1 VPNFQLPNYQITPSQ
16 MASLVSHPDE
26 VKIVSKRFGLGAADI
41 DRYLELDG
49 YKAVQKALSMLP
61 DAIITEVKDSGLRGR
76 GGAGFNTG
84 LKWSF
89 VPKQS
94 PKPKYILCNGDESEP
109 GTCKDRLIF
118 EHDPHAVIEGVVIAG
133 IAVGAHIGY
142 IYIRGEYRY
151 LSVIM
156 QKAISNAY
164 TKGFLGKNIFGSGY
178 DFDIY
183 WHGGAGA
190 YEVGEESALM
200 ESLEGKRGIPR
211 IRPPFPAVVGLWGGP
226 TVINNAE
233 TLASVPPII
242 LGGAEW
248 YAKLGPP
255 KNGGTRLFCLSGHLN
270 RPGVY
275 ELPMGY
281 NLKKMIY
288 DVGGGIPNGRKLK
301 AVVPGGS
308 SCPLLTADEVDVG
321 MDFDS
326 LMKAGSMLGSG
337 GVVIVDDSTCMV
349 KFALRIMK
357 FYQHESCGWCIPC
370 REGTD
375 WLKKTL
381 TRFHAGGGVKKD
393 IDNIQYLSENM
404 LGRTFCPL
412 GDAAAMPTISIVK
425 KFRKE
430 FEDHLDGRP
439 CPFERAGAGERLPV
453 MA

>member
-1 VPNFQLPNYQITPSQ
+1 
-16 MASLVSHPDE
+16 MADLVSHPDE
-26 VKIVSKRFGLGAADI
+26 VKVVSRRFGQGATDI
-41 DRYLELDG
+41 DRYLQLDG
-49 YKAVQKALSMLP
+49 YKAVQKALAMQP
-61 DAIITEVKDSGLRGR
+61 DAIINEVKNSGLRGR
-76 GGAGFNTG
+76 GGAGFSTG
-84 LKWSF
+84 MKWSF

-94 PKPKYILCNGDESEP
+94 AKPKYVLCNGDESEP

-118 EHDPHAVIEGVVIAG
+118 EHDPHAVIEGVMIAAL
-133 IAVGAHIGY
+133 AVGAHTGY
-142 IYIRGEYRY
+142 IYVRGEYRY
-151 LSVIM
+151 LLVIM
-156 QKAISNAY
+156 QKALKDAY
-164 TKGFLGKNIFGSGY
+164 AKGFLGKNIFGSGY
-178 DFDIY
+178 DLDIY

-233 TLASVPPII
+233 TLASIPHII

-248 YAKLGPP
+248 FANLGTP
-255 KNGGTRLFCLSGHLN
+255 KNGGTRLFCLSGHVE

-288 DVGGGIPNGRKLK
+288 EVAGGIPDGHELK

-308 SCPLLTADEVDVG
+308 STPLLASNAIDVA
-321 MDFDS
+321 MDFDT
-326 LMKAGSMLGSG
+326 LLKAGTFLVSG
-337 GVVIVDDSTCMV
+337 GVVVVDETMCMV

-381 TRFHAGGGVKKD
+381 TRFHSGGGLKRD
-393 IDNIQYLSENM
+393 IDNILYLSQNM

-412 GDAAAMPTISIVK
+412 GDAAAMPTTSRVDK
-425 KFRKE
+425 WRSE
-430 FEDHLDGRP
+430 FEAHLEGRP
-439 CPFERAGAGERLPV
+439 CPFEPAGK
-453 MA
+453 

>member
-1 VPNFQLPNYQITPSQ
+1 
-16 MASLVSHPDE
+16 MADLVSHPDE
-26 VKIVSKRFGLGAADI
+26 VKIVSKRFGQGATDI

-49 YKAVQKALSMLP
+49 YKAVQKALGIGP
-61 DAIITEVKDSGLRGR
+61 DALINEVKNSGLRGR

-84 LKWSF
+84 MKWSF

-94 PKPKYILCNGDESEP
+94 PRPKYVLCNGDESEP

-118 EHDPHAVIEGVVIAG
+118 EHDPHSVIEGVVIAG
-133 IAVGAHIGY
+133 LSVESHVGY

-151 LSVIM
+151 LSNIM
-156 QKAISNAY
+156 QKAIKDAY
-164 TKGFLGKNIFGSGY
+164 ARGFLGKNIFGSGY
-178 DFDIY
+178 DFDVY

-226 TVINNAE
+226 TIINNAE
-233 TLASVPPII
+233 TLASVPHII

-248 YAKLGPP
+248 YASLGPP
-255 KNGGTRLFCLSGHLN
+255 RNGGTRLFCLSGHVA

-288 DVGGGIPNGRKLK
+288 EVAGGIADGRRLK
-301 AVVPGGS
+301 AVVPGGAS
-308 SCPLLTADEVDVG
+308 TPCLTAE
-321 MDFDS
+321 
-326 LMKAGSMLGSG
+326 AGSMLGSG
-337 GVVIVDDSTCMV
+337 GVVVLDDSTCMV
-349 KFALRIMK
+349 KFALRTMQ

-381 TRFHAGGGVKKD
+381 ARFHAGEGVKKD
-393 IDNIQYLSENM
+393 IDNIQYLAENM

-412 GDAAAMPTISIVK
+412 GDAAAMPTIAFIK

-430 FEDHLDGRP
+430 FEDHLEGRP
-439 CPFERAGAGERLPV
+439 CPFEKEGVVKQLPV
-453 MA
+453 FA

>member
-1 VPNFQLPNYQITPSQ
+1 
-16 MASLVSHPDE
+16 MAELVSHPDE
-26 VKIVSKRFGLGAADI
+26 VKVVSKRFGLGATDI

-49 YKAVQKALSMLP
+49 YKAVRKALGMQP
-61 DAIITEVKDSGLRGR
+61 DAIIAEVKDSGLRGR

-109 GTCKDRLIF
+109 ATCKDRLIF
-118 EHDPHAVIEGVVIAG
+118 EHDPHAVIEGVMIAG
-133 IAVGAHIGY
+133 IAVGAHTGF

-151 LSVIM
+151 VSAIM
-156 QKAISNAY
+156 QKAIRDAY
-164 TKGFLGKNIFGSGY
+164 ARGILGKNILGSGF
-178 DFDIY
+178 DFDVY

-288 DVGGGIPNGRKLK
+288 DVGGGIRKDRALK

-308 SCPLLTADEVDVG
+308 STPLLSREEIDVP

-337 GVVIVDDSTCMV
+337 GVVVCDDSTCMV
-349 KFALRIMK
+349 KFALRIMR
-357 FYQHESCGWCIPC
+357 FYRHESCGWCIPC

-375 WLKKTL
+375 WLEKTL
-381 TRFHAGGGVKKD
+381 TRFHAGGGVRKD
-393 IDNIQYLSENM
+393 IDNIQYLSENI

-425 KFRKE
+425 KWRKE
-430 FEDHLDGRP
+430 FEDHLEGKP
-439 CPFERAGAGERLPV
+439 CPFEKAGTIEQLPV